1 MGIMIEGVQI
11 HDLKQISLPKGDLWH
26 ACKSTDEGFVG
37 FGEVYFTQVNKGE
50 VKGWKRHKRYQLNL
64 VVLQGKVRFVI
75 YDDRKGSS
83 TYGDFAQITLSP
95 SEYYKRLTVPAGVWM
110 AFQGVND
117 GVNMLMDL
125 IPEPHDS
132 KEADTKELTEI
143 IYDFNKPIV

>member
-1 MGIMIEGVQI
+1 MIEGVQI

-50 VKGWKRHKRYQLNL
+50 VKGWKRHNHYQLNL

-75 YDDRKGSS
+75 YDGRTDSK
-83 TYGDFAQITLSP
+83 TYGELVEITLSP
-95 SEYYKRLTVPAGVWM
+95 KDYYKRLTVPAGVWM
-110 AFQGVND
+110 AFQGIDD

-132 KEADTKELTEI
+132 TEADTKELNEI
-143 IYDFNKPIV
+143 AFGWKL